1 MAMVS
6 TKTVEQTVTF
16 NASPHDVYE
25 ALMDS
30 DKHTQ
35 FTGAKATISRE
46 IGGSF
51 TAYDGALSGTIL
63 ELVPDAKIVQSWRGS
78 DEGWVAGHFSTA
90 TFTLEAIDGEAIDG
104 GTRLTFRQTGVPEA
118 SFEQISQGWQTYYW
132 PKMKQFL
139 ES

>member
-1 MAMVS
+1 MVS

-16 NASPHDVYE
+16 KASPHDVYE

-35 FTGAKATISRE
+35 FTGAKANISRE

-90 TFTLEAIDGEAIDG
+90 TFTLEAMEG
-104 GTRLTFRQTGVPEA
+104 GTRLTFLQTGVPEA